1 MKQIIFILL
10 AIWTTQSFA
19 QSSFEKKEFT
29 TAAGERLNYQVLKPE
44 VLKKGEK
51 YPLVLFLHGAGERGN
66 DNQSQMVHG
75 SGMFTNPV
83 NQEQYPSIVLFPQ
96 CPTEGYWTFEKRP
109 EQLIKEV
116 FLPNPPL
123 TPILSQVMEMLEW
136 HIKNMPIDPKRI
148 YVVGLSM
155 GGMATFDLAS
165 RYPDLF
171 AAAIPICGAVH
182 PERLKAA
189 AGKVNFRLFHGDA
202 DNVVSAEFS
211 RNAYRTLK
219 QAKAQVEYY
228 EFPGINHNSWTPAFN
243 KEDFIKWLYSQKK

>member
-10 AIWTTQSFA
+10 AIWTTQSFS
-19 QSSFEKKEFT
+19 QSSFEKKAFT
-29 TAAGERLNYQVLKPE
+29 TAAGEKLNYQVLKPE
-44 VLKKGEK
+44 VLKKGKK

-83 NQEQYPSIVLFPQ
+83 NQEHYPAIVLFPQ
-96 CPTEGYWTFEKRP
+96 CPAEGYWTFEKRP
-109 EQLIKEV
+109 EQLLKEV
-116 FLPNPPL
+116 FLPNPTM
-123 TPILSQVMEMLEW
+123 TPILSQVMEMVEW
-136 HIKNMPIDPKRI
+136 HIKNMPVDPKRI

-155 GGMATFDLAS
+155 GGMATFDLAC

-182 PERLKAA
+182 PERLKSA

-202 DNVVSAEFS
+202 DNVVTVDFS

-243 KEDFIKWLYSQKK
+243 KEDFMKWLFTQKK

>member
-10 AIWTTQSFA
+10 AIWTTQSFS
-19 QSSFEKKEFT
+19 QSSFEKKAFT
-29 TAAGERLNYQVLKPE
+29 TAAGEKLNYQVLKPE
-44 VLKKGEK
+44 VLKKGKK

-83 NQEQYPSIVLFPQ
+83 NQEHYPAIVLFPQ
-96 CPTEGYWTFEKRP
+96 CPAEGYWTFEKRP
-109 EQLIKEV
+109 EQLLKEV
-116 FLPNPPL
+116 FLPNPTM
-123 TPILSQVMEMLEW
+123 TPILSQVMEMVEW
-136 HIKNMPIDPKRI
+136 HIKNMPVDPKRI

-155 GGMATFDLAS
+155 GGMATFDLAC

-171 AAAIPICGAVH
+171 AVAIPICGAVH

-189 AGKVNFRLFHGDA
+189 AGKINFRLFHGDA
-202 DNVVSAEFS
+202 DNVVSVDFS
-211 RNAYRTLK
+211 RSAYRVLK
-219 QAKAQVEYY
+219 QGKAKVEYY

-243 KEDFIKWLYSQKK
+243 KEDFMKWLFTQKK